1 MAYAFVQDVA
11 ASWERYELETAVAI
25 YPAPE
30 GLILHLAGPG
40 LLVYPKAERDVLVT
54 FQVGRARCTI
64 VSRPERAGLA
74 GLQALEAIMEELV
87 MSDSST
93 VLRAAASAP

>member
-64 VSRPERAGLA
+64 V
-74 GLQALEAIMEELV
+74 
-87 MSDSST
+87 T
-93 VLRAAASAP
+93 VDLSEPVSPGYKRSKRSWRNLS